1 MARSTTN
8 RVGRPR
14 RSPRR
19 GRRALHLVVSLAVT
33 LSTVLVAIIAIGQ
46 TTGAWRL
53 APVLSGSMEPNVPK
67 GAMVVAEQV
76 DIHHLRVGDIM
87 LFNAPLDGHPPV
99 VHRIHEVIEVG
110 GEPAFRTK
118 GDANDAPDAWTIHLH
133 ARKVWRVAHVVP
145 YAGTLVGM
153 LHQADLRVLVL
164 AIGIGTM
171 TMTGLFAIWRDT
183 GSRRADEDVD
193 EGVDASSGATD
204 RVRRRRAPRRRLAPH
219 AGHLATFVAII
230 LVVGLAGVAHALFT
244 SLPTKPAPGYATG
257 ALTAPSS
264 LRCNWTSATALTLA
278 WTDTSPTFTTGYT
291 VNRGN
296 ASGGPYSTN
305 VGSTTGETSTSLAD
319 NAPAPPTLR
328 YYVAVAKHGNWSSA
342 NSAQVASNACIA
354 SINLVAGT
362 TAGFSGDGAA
372 ATAAKLSAPG
382 AVAVDGSGN
391 VYIADTTNNRIRK
404 VTASTGIISTIAGG
418 GTGNTACTF
427 SGAATSVTLNAPRGV
442 AVDSSGNVYIADTGN
457 NCIRKITGTTVAQY
471 AGGGATT
478 ACTLSGTPTS
488 VSLNAPRGVAVNTS
502 GNVYIADTGNNC
514 IRKVVGTALSQV
526 AGGGTGNAAC
536 TFTGTASSVTLS
548 APGGVALDSSS
559 NVYIADT
566 TNNCVRKV
574 VGTTVSQVAGGG
586 ASTACSF
593 AGAATAVSL
602 SGPAGVAIDSTGRV
616 VVADSARNCARLVTG
631 ANVALLGGTGTA
643 GSTGDNGPAVGALLS
658 GPAGVAANAGGDVW
672 IADTANSRVR
682 RIEGPV

>member
-1 MARSTTN
+1 MARSGTK

-33 LSTVLVAIIAIGQ
+33 LSTLLVAIIAIGQ
-46 TTGAWRL
+46 ATGAWRL

-99 VHRIHEVIEVG
+99 VHRIHEIFEIG

-133 ARKVWRVAHVVP
+133 ARKVWRVAHVIP
-145 YAGTLVGM
+145 YAGTLVGL

-164 AIGIGTM
+164 VIGIGTM
-171 TMTGLFAIWRDT
+171 TLTGLFAIWHDT
-183 GSRRADEDVD
+183 GSRRADEGAD
-193 EGVDASSGATD
+193 EGDGASPGATD
-204 RVRRRRAPRRRLAPH
+204 HVRRRRAPRRRLAPH

-244 SLPTKPAPGYATG
+244 SVPTNPAPGYATG

-264 LRCNWTSATALTLA
+264 LHCNWTSATALTLA

-342 NSAQVASNACIA
+342 NSTQVASNACIA

-382 AVAVDGSGN
+382 AVAVD
-391 VYIADTTNNRIRK
+391 
-404 VTASTGIISTIAGG
+404 
-418 GTGNTACTF
+418 
-427 SGAATSVTLNAPRGV
+427 
-442 AVDSSGNVYIADTGN
+442 SSGNVYIADTDQQPDPQGDREHRDHLDDRRRRDGQHGVHLRRCRDFRHAERAARCRRRQQRQRLHRRHRQQLHPQDHRHDDRAVRRWRGHDRVHPVRYSDVGEPQRATRSRGEHERQRLHRRHREQLHPQGRGHGAQPGCRRRDRQRGVHLHGN
-457 NCIRKITGTTVAQY
+457 GVLRHAERARRRRRSTAAATSTSPTRP
-471 AGGGATT
+471 TT
-478 ACTLSGTPTS
+478 AC
-488 VSLNAPRGVAVNTS
+488 
-502 GNVYIADTGNNC
+502 
-514 IRKVVGTALSQV
+514 
-526 AGGGTGNAAC
+526 
-536 TFTGTASSVTLS
+536 
-548 APGGVALDSSS
+548 
-559 NVYIADT
+559 
-566 TNNCVRKV
+566 
-574 VGTTVSQVAGGG
+574 
-586 ASTACSF
+586 
-593 AGAATAVSL
+593 
-602 SGPAGVAIDSTGRV
+602 
-616 VVADSARNCARLVTG
+616 ARSWAR
-631 ANVALLGGTGTA
+631 
-643 GSTGDNGPAVGALLS
+643 P
-658 GPAGVAANAGGDVW
+658 
-672 IADTANSRVR
+672 
-682 RIEGPV
+682 

>member
-1 MARSTTN
+1 MARSTTDG
-8 RVGRPR
+8 VGRSR

-19 GRRALHLVVSLAVT
+19 GRRALQLVVSLVFT
-33 LSTVLVAIIAIGQ
+33 LSAALVAVIAVGQ
-46 TTGAWRL
+46 ATGAWRL

-76 DIHHLRVGDIM
+76 DIHHLRVGDVM
-87 LFNAPLDGHPPV
+87 LFNAPLEGHPPV
-99 VHRIHEVIEVG
+99 VHRIHEILEVG

-133 ARKVWRVAHVVP
+133 ARKVWRVAHVIP
-145 YAGTLVGM
+145 YAGTVVGL

-164 AIGIGTM
+164 AVGIATL

-183 GSRRADEDVD
+183 GSQRADDFEPGDS
-193 EGVDASSGATD
+193 ESGEPAPGPPS
-204 RVRRRRAPRRRLAPH
+204 RAARRRGRRRPTWRRLAPN
-219 AGHLATFVAII
+219 AGHLATLVAII

-244 SLPTKPAPGYATG
+244 NVPTKPAPAYATG

-264 LRCNWTSATALTLA
+264 LRCNWTSATALNLN

-296 ASGGPYSTN
+296 ASGGPYSTT

-319 NAPAPPTLR
+319 SAPIPPTLR
-328 YYVAVAKHGNWSSA
+328 YYVAVAKRGTWSSA
-342 NSAQVASNACIA
+342 NSTQVASNACIA
-354 SINLVAGT
+354 AINLVAGT
-362 TAGFSGDGAA
+362 IAGFSGDGAA

-382 AVAVDGSGN
+382 AVAVDAGGN
-391 VYIADTTNNRIRK
+391 VYIADTANNRIRK
-404 VTASTGIISTIAGG
+404 VTTSTGFISTIAGG

-442 AVDSSGNVYIADTGN
+442 AVDTSGNVYVADTGN
-457 NCIRKITGTTVAQY
+457 NCIRKITGTTIAQY

-478 ACTLSGTPTS
+478 VCTLSGTPTS
-488 VSLNAPRGVAVNTS
+488 VSLNAPRGVAVNSS

-536 TFTGTASSVTLS
+536 TFSGTASTVTLS
-548 APGGVALDSSS
+548 APGGIALDSSS

-593 AGAATAVSL
+593 AGAASGASL
-602 SGPAGVAIDSTGRV
+602 SGPASVAIDSTGRV
-616 VVADSARNCARLVTG
+616 VVADSARNCVRLVTG
-631 ANVALLGGTGTA
+631 ANIALLAGTGTA
-643 GSTGDNGPAVGALLS
+643 GSTGDNGPAVGALLER
-658 GPAGVAANAGGDVW
+658 AGRGG
-672 IADTANSRVR
+672 RER
-682 RIEGPV
+682 ER